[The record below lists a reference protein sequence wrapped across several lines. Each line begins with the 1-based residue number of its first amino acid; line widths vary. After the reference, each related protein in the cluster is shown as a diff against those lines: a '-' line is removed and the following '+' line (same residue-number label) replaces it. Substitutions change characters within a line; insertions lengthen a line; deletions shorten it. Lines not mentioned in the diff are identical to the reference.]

1 MSDDVSLHPGHL
13 GLSELVVEPDQ
24 LAGGVSG
31 GGQQPQV
38 QVVAEV
44 AVEGDDGQAGSDFVG
59 EVAGCGHHLP
69 GRGREPVREIFSH
82 RAVEP
87 QGGLLSRQG
96 GEHVDRET
104 LVVSYRRQDGNV
116 REIFPKVFN
125 PKN

>member
-44 AVEGDDGQAGSDFVG
+44 AVDGDDGQAGSDLSS
-59 EVAGCGHHLP
+59 EK
-69 GRGREPVREIFSH
+69 VRKFI
-82 RAVEP
+82 
-87 QGGLLSRQG
+87 
-96 GEHVDRET
+96 
-104 LVVSYRRQDGNV
+104 
-116 REIFPKVFN
+116 I
-125 PKN
+125 